1 MPSVRIVCTFDAL
14 TTAETLARILGAELY
29 DVRISYGRSS
39 MSDLEDARSAREA
52 VVLIWSYDA
61 PGAHYMLEW
70 ATGVEPSRLVE
81 IARAPG
87 YPRITRK
94 SPVIDFSA
102 WRGERGGRA
111 WHMLAERLRN
121 VTRALEPAKPPPR
134 RAAMALGLASVAAV
148 GGAIVVRANDV
159 FEPQEPTQRLQE
171 VAETYDP
178 AQGVGGPV
186 IAVEPASVDE
196 LTFRAGPFGPRMQPL
211 APVAARPALAPVP
224 HYDEVDLRD
233 ATIGERLNALNPL
246 NQLLRDED

>member
-39 MSDLEDARSAREA
+39 MSDLEEARAAREA

-70 ATGVEPSRLVE
+70 ATSIEPARLVE

-87 YPRITRK
+87 YPRVTRK
-94 SPVIDFSA
+94 APVIDFAS

-111 WHMLAERLRN
+111 WHMLSERLRA
-121 VTRALEPAKPPPR
+121 VTRALEPMKPPPR

-159 FEPQEPTQRLQE
+159 FEPPEPTPQHELL
-171 VAETYDP
+171 AEAYDP
-178 AQGVGGPV
+178 TEGVGGPV
-186 IAVEPASVDE
+186 IAIEPPSADDVD
-196 LTFRAGPFGPRMQPL
+196 FRAGPFGPRLTPLAAAPTRAPL
-211 APVAARPALAPVP
+211 APVPEFEP
-224 HYDEVDLRD
+224 VDLRD
-233 ATIGERLNALNPL
+233 PTLGERLNALNPL
-246 NQLLRDED
+246 RRDNED